1 MASVMG
7 ICGGMV
13 GPKSE
18 NVEKVLVFKAFFEGS
33 RAPRARQDREQP
45 SGPGRFEVQKVMF
58 LIKNAFCLYL
68 ELCFLQ
74 QRGVH
79 FQKIHEKSW
88 SESEKWSRKSLDGK
102 CDGYMWGLGGAKKW
116 KCWLFTGFNNVF

>member
-1 MASVMG
+1 M
-7 ICGGMV
+7 
-13 GPKSE
+13 
-18 NVEKVLVFKAFFEGS
+18 
-33 RAPRARQDREQP
+33 PRVRQDREQS
-45 SGPGRFEVQKVMF
+45 SGPDRFEVQKVMF
-58 LIKNAFCLYL
+58 LINNALCLYL

-102 CDGYMWGLGGAKKW
+102 CDGYMWGHGGAEQR
-116 KCWLFTGFNNVF
+116 KC